1 MYTNKCKINVRYVE
15 TDKMGIVHHSNY
27 YIWFEEARGEFIK
40 KIDVSYKEME
50 KIGIMLPVAET
61 QCKYIRPSFYGDEL
75 TIETFIKELTPVK
88 IIFNYNV
95 IRESDEKIIAT
106 GATKHAFVNQSLK
119 IINLKKHYIDLWN
132 KLETL
137 I

>member
-1 MYTNKCKINVRYVE
+1 MYINICKIKVRYVE

-40 KIDVSYKEME
+40 QIDFTYEEME
-50 KIGIMLPVAET
+50 KMGIMLPVVET
-61 QCKYIRPSFYGDEL
+61 QCKYKSPSFYGDEL

-88 IIFNYNV
+88 IIFNYKV
-95 IRESDEKIIAT
+95 IRENDGKVIAA
-106 GATKHAFVNQSLK
+106 GATKHAFVNNSLK